1 MDEQAKME
9 RIIKH
14 VKEFDAYSERAQG
27 MQLMLA
33 MCLKA
38 GFPMPFPEAEETE
51 TKSPNNPNK
60 KKGA

>member
-1 MDEQAKME
+1 MDEQVKME

-14 VKEFDAYSERAQG
+14 VEEFDTYSERAQG
-27 MQLMLA
+27 MLLMLA

-38 GFPMPFPEAEETE
+38 GFPMPFPEAEEKETE
-51 TKSPNNPNK
+51 ATNNPNK